1 VVFASI
7 CVNEEAEEGN
17 KEKSDS
23 FASLLIRQ
31 ELLIEMDLIALNGIT
46 KILIQF
52 CLKFRFQDVRRLEM
66 LRFFFTA

>member
-1 VVFASI
+1 MVFASI

-46 KILIQF
+46 QI
-52 CLKFRFQDVRRLEM
+52 
-66 LRFFFTA
+66 